1 MTARE
6 IRLTPLPHE
15 WNRSQAECQRTTA
28 SGIFNDLYL
37 AVTRAVGVEFANG
50 RFEDPAFFSR
60 LAPVFSKLYFDA
72 FERDAAM
79 GTLSRVWAPLFEK
92 RSEAGIAP
100 LQFAIA
106 GHERPHQLRP
116 CDRARHRR
124 QGARLRPRAGSAH
137 HRDHLRVNTTL
148 ARVMDDLKEGF
159 ETGMARTVVQ
169 ALGTLDQIRIIE
181 RARDHAWTRAQN
193 LVALDNAPFVRE
205 QYLHVLARTVGFASR
220 ALLGQRWARP
230 AAATARAGTA
240 VFSTRS
246 HGAIRRLGVIP
257 AVVRARP

>member
-1 MTARE
+1 MQLSAPRSESDGAGNPFDAIAARME
-6 IRLTPLPHE
+6 SLAGGMSENDGVR
-15 WNRSQAECQRTTA
+15 
-28 SGIFNDLYL
+28 IFNDLYL

-60 LAPVFSKLYFDA
+60 LAPVFSKLYFEA

-106 GHERPHQLRP
+106 GMSAHINYDLVIALATA
-116 CDRARHRR
+116 AREL
-124 QGARLRPRAGSAH
+124 GYDLELDSAH

-159 ETGMARTVVQ
+159 ETGIARTVVQ
-169 ALGTLDQIRIIE
+169 GLGTLDQIRIIE
-181 RARDHAWTRAQN
+181 RARDRAWTRAQN
-193 LVALDNAPFVRE
+193 LVALDNAPFMRE
-205 QYLHVLARTVGFASR
+205 QYLLVLARTVGFASR
-220 ALLGQRWARP
+220 ALLGLRWARP
-230 AAATARAGTA
+230 AAATARAGPRCSRPAATW
-240 VFSTRS
+240 RS
-246 HGAIRRLGVIP
+246 GAS
-257 AVVRARP
+257 A